1 MNLSHGDHTVSV
13 IKKGR
18 AVTAV
23 FASHDIGAPHAIL
36 VRGWACAS
44 YSFRTIEFLGAT
56 TSAE

>member
-1 MNLSHGDHTVSV
+1 MNLSHGDHTVGR
-13 IKKGR
+13 IPEGR
-18 AVTAV
+18 AVAAV
-23 FASHDIGAPHAIL
+23 LASHDIGTPHRIL